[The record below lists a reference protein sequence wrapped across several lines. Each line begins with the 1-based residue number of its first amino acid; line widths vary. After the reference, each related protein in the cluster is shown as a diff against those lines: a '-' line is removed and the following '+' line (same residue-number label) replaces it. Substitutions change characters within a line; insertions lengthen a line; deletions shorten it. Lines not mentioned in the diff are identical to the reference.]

1 VATAYYSPLPDQ
13 THYAMGSYEADIA
26 MNGHGIAGNDGTP
39 VYPGMIAAPQEFAF
53 GTRIELPELGV
64 IGSVHDRGSM
74 ITVDDDG
81 VARLD
86 LWMGHGEQ
94 ALARAMEWGVR
105 RVKGHVYAP
114 KAKGAPEESFDL
126 AKFAAPASALEHL
139 PSNPITL
146 LGIGDPKFGDTS
158 SAVAAMQH
166 ALKTL
171 GYFDHAITS
180 EFGEVT
186 RGALAL
192 FQRDLRL
199 EGKGDVA
206 DETTRRALVAHRLL
220 AAELAVPLPGEDILL
235 RGTSGKSVR
244 VLQRMLLLLG
254 KYSGEIDGIYD
265 QDLLS
270 TVFEFQKEHTIVKT
284 PGDAG
289 AGMVG
294 PQTRRAFLTAW
305 RQHRITKRGE
315 EVVLASAPVKES

>member
-1 VATAYYSPLPDQ
+1 
-13 THYAMGSYEADIA
+13 
-26 MNGHGIAGNDGTP
+26 
-39 VYPGMIAAPQEFAF
+39 MIAAPQEFAF

-64 IGSVHDRGSM
+64 VGTVHDRGSM
-74 ITVDDDG
+74 IKVGDDG

-86 LWMGHGEQ
+86 LWMGHGEEG
-94 ALARAMEWGVR
+94 LARAMEWGVR

-114 KAKGAPEESFDL
+114 KFKEIPAESFEL
-126 AKFAAPASALEHL
+126 AKFPAPESVLEHL
-139 PSNPITL
+139 PSNPIVL
-146 LGIGDPKFGDTS
+146 LHISDPKFGDTS
-158 SAVAAMQH
+158 PEVAAIQH

-254 KYSGEIDGIYD
+254 KYSGDMDGIYD
-265 QDLLS
+265 QNLLS
-270 TVFEFQKEHTIVKT
+270 TVFEFQKEHSIVKT

-294 PQTRRAFLTAW
+294 PQTRRALLTAW

-315 EVVLASAPVKES
+315 EVVLASEPALSSNM